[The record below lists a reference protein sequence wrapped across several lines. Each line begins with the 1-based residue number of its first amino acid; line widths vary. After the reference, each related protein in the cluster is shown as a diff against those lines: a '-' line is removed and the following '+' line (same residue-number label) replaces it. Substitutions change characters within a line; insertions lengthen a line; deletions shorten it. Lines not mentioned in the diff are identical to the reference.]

1 MKPMCANC
9 GNEVGLIRQ
18 RAEPVP
24 PENNDPACDVVL
36 CSNCGVILGVL
47 LPYEDQWD
55 LETLLDLQIPG
66 EERRRRTLKNA
77 R

>member
-24 PENNDPACDVVL
+24 PENIDPVCDVVI

-47 LPYEDQWD
+47 PPYRDQFD
-55 LETLLDLQIPG
+55 FESLLNQRIQDEAL
-66 EERRRRTLKNA
+66 RKK
-77 R
+77 